1 MNKIKQL
8 SLRRSGRKST
18 MTAPH
23 SLPESRV
30 VNPATSQPAI
40 LTTTNTFRGENGGGV
55 GGPGSRTLSGEEG
68 TDPFVR
74 NSLGSVPA
82 YVLEYAPMVHLNS
95 NEPFWPASLE
105 EHLRHTILHDHAP
118 DGPATRPADHHHP
131 CSILALPQFNHERCY
146 LTANT
151 DVKPAPTDHPWLVS
165 LEGKPGPDAKSQ
177 VSPVILILVD
187 KSIITG
193 VPGTLD
199 AFWFFFYSFNL
210 GPTVANIHFG
220 NHIADWEHCMI
231 RFENGTPKAAHL
243 SAHADGSAYT
253 YDCLEKFQGGK
264 RPVIFSALG
273 SHAMYTKPGTH
284 DYSPV
289 KFVGPT
295 DHTDRG
301 PLWDPTLNFAAFQHY
316 PSPARDK
323 FRAIDEDKD
332 GKLVPCLKFR
342 GQWGDQFSSPPI
354 NPQKA
359 GGWMA
364 NMNMFQP
371 MKRTMSLHNLRWGDG
386 VTGPRDKDLDRA
398 GMNRYSHRIHTSI

>member
-1 MNKIKQL
+1 MNHP
-8 SLRRSGRKST
+8 S
-18 MTAPH
+18 
-23 SLPESRV
+23 SLPESK
-30 VNPATSQPAI
+30 VNPVSSQPAI
-40 LTTTNTFRGENGGGV
+40 LTTTNTFRGANESTRMDEAV
-55 GGPGSRTLSGEEG
+55 
-68 TDPFVR
+68 DPFVT
-74 NSLGSVPA
+74 NTLEGVPEF
-82 YVLEYAPMVHLNS
+82 VLEYAPLVHLNS
-95 NEPFWPASLE
+95 KEPFWPASLE
-105 EHLRHTILHDHAP
+105 EHLRHTILHEP
-118 DGPATRPADHHHP
+118 DGQASRPPEEDP
-131 CSILALPQFNHERCY
+131 CSILAQRRFNHEKCF
-146 LTANT
+146 LTAAV
-151 DVKPAPTDHPWLVS
+151 DVRPAPLDHPWLVS
-165 LEGKPGPDAKSQ
+165 EEGKPGSDRKSP

-187 KSIITG
+187 KSNITG

-220 NHIADWEHCMI
+220 NHIADWEHCMM
-231 RFENGTPKAAHL
+231 RFENGRPKAAHL
-243 SAHADGSAYT
+243 SAHADGRSYT
-253 YDCLEKFQGGK
+253 YECLEKLGDGK

-289 KFVGPT
+289 KYVGPT

-323 FRAIDEDKD
+323 FRAIDETKD

-354 NPQKA
+354 NPHKP
-359 GGWMA
+359 GGWIA
-364 NMNMFQP
+364 NMNMLQP
-371 MKRTMSLHNLRWGDG
+371 VKRTVSLQSLRWGDG

-398 GMNRYSHRIHTSI
+398 GMNRYSNKIHTSI